1 MTLTQTLTEKI
12 QTLENCVRSTVGGIA
27 VAFSYGVDSTFLLKF
42 AHDILGDEVVAVTVR
57 SPFVP
62 AEEID
67 GSINFCKKEG
77 IKQIIIDAD
86 ILSSKDVCSN
96 PPDRCYICKKYIFS
110 QITSAAKSAG
120 IINVYEGTNA
130 DDINDYRPGMKALD
144 ELCVQSPLMYAELTK
159 AEIRALSEELNLPTS
174 SKPSFACLATRIAVG
189 EQITKEKLQMVEKA
203 ESFLHKNGF
212 YQVRVRVHGNIAR
225 IETEKSD
232 IVRLASLA
240 DETSAYL
247 KDLGFKFVSL
257 DLSGYKTGSMNLPL

>member
-62 AEEID
+62 SEEID

-86 ILSSKDVCSN
+86 ILSSEDVCSN

-110 QITSAAKSAG
+110 QITSAAELAG

-144 ELCVQSPLMYAELTK
+144 ELCVQSPLIYAELTK

-225 IETEKSD
+225 IETEKPD
-232 IVRLASLA
+232 ILRLASLA